1 MKAVI
6 LDAATL
12 GDDIDLTPLR
22 EQVDSL
28 EVHAITPL
36 EQRLERLAGARIAIV
51 NKVVLD
57 AELLEQLPALELIC
71 VLATGTNNIDMAAA
85 ERHGIEVRNVSA
97 YGTASVAQ
105 HTLMLMLALANRLP
119 LYQREVAAGD
129 WGDSPIFCLMSH
141 RTLQLAGKQ
150 LVIVG
155 QGELGSRVAQLA
167 EAFGMQVTFA
177 ARPGNEANDRRPGLA
192 DLAPSAD
199 IISLHCPL
207 TDDTRGL
214 IDAAMLARMRD
225 DALLINCARGGII
238 DEAAALA
245 ALRDGTL
252 GGLGVDSLP
261 VEPPRDGHPLIS
273 ASGEPLN
280 LIVTPHNAWITPE
293 ARANVVKLTVDNL
306 CAWRAGRTG

>member
-12 GDDIDLTPLR
+12 GEDVDLAPLR

-28 EVHAITPL
+28 EVHAITDPA
-36 EQRLERLAGARIAIV
+36 QRLERLAGARIAIV

-57 AELLEQLPALELIC
+57 AELLDQLPALELIC

-85 ERHGIEVRNVSA
+85 ERHGIEVRNVTA

-119 LYQREVAAGD
+119 LYQQDVAAGR
-129 WGDSPIFCLMSH
+129 WGESAFFCLLGH
-141 RTLQLAGKQ
+141 RTLQLSDKR

-177 ARPGNEANDRRPGLA
+177 ARPGNEAQDSRPGLA
-192 DLAPSAD
+192 ELAPTAD

-207 TDDTRGL
+207 TDATRGL
-214 IDAAMLARMRD
+214 VDADMLARMRD
-225 DALLINCARGGII
+225 DALLINCARGGIV

-245 ALRDGTL
+245 ALRAGTL

-261 VEPPRDGHPLIS
+261 VEPPRDGHPLID
-273 ASGEPLN
+273 ASREPLN
-280 LIVTPHNAWITPE
+280 LIVTPHNAWISPE
-293 ARANVVKLTVDNL
+293 SRANVVKLTVDNL
-306 CAWRAGRTG
+306 RAWRAGRTA